1 MFLNATS
8 DVSINSGYYSSVSDT
23 HVTVGNALN
32 ENSAE
37 YVMYLFA
44 HNDGDGEFGEDADQD
59 IIKCGS
65 YTGNGTSGNE
75 ITLGFE
81 PQWVLVKA
89 ADDDPQWDNWFI
101 YDSMRGMTDSQYNAL
116 APNTSSAESVGSSFL
131 LYPTATG
138 FKLGGGNNNFPN
150 NNNIDYIYIAIRRG
164 PMKTPE
170 SGTEVFA
177 MDQFGQTSPSPPAY
191 NSPWPVDLGIQR
203 DSVANDDWIWA
214 SRLASGNYLR
224 SNATSAEVANS
235 QYLMDFQNGFRDSSA
250 SLSTYYGWMFRR
262 APGFFDVVAYEGTGS
277 VTTVSHNLGVAPEL
291 IIIKNRDSSTNW
303 RVYTTGIDG
312 TLDYLYLNLTNA
324 KGNSGATLPTSSVFS
339 IGTNSDQGASGNS
352 YIAYLFATLPGVSK
366 VGSYTGNG
374 SSQTI
379 DCGFS
384 AGARFVLI
392 KRTDSTGDWHVYDS
406 ERGIVAGNDPRLEL
420 NTVNAQDTGSDDI
433 DPVSSGFAVT
443 SNADVNTNNATYIF
457 LAIA

>member
-1 MFLNATS
+1 
-8 DVSINSGYYSSVSDT
+8 
-23 HVTVGNALN
+23 
-32 ENSAE
+32 
-37 YVMYLFA
+37 
-44 HNDGDGEFGEDADQD
+44 
-59 IIKCGS
+59 
-65 YTGNGTSGNE
+65 
-75 ITLGFE
+75 
-81 PQWVLVKA
+81 
-89 ADDDPQWDNWFI
+89 
-101 YDSMRGMTDSQYNAL
+101 
-116 APNTSSAESVGSSFL
+116 
-131 LYPTATG
+131 
-138 FKLGGGNNNFPN
+138 
-150 NNNIDYIYIAIRRG
+150 
-164 PMKTPE
+164 
-170 SGTEVFA
+170 